1 MTEHDRRL
9 LDEWQQ
15 TCEGVTERRLRDF
28 TTALDDLRSLSSR
41 REGAHILKASR
52 QELKAAMASLI
63 DLWDDLHF
71 NEETS
76 PVVHLSDLRELR
88 RVGGH

>member
-1 MTEHDRRL
+1 MTEHDRRM

-28 TTALDDLRSLSSR
+28 TTALDDLRSLSGR

-52 QELKAAMASLI
+52 QELKSAMASLV
-63 DLWDDLHF
+63 DLWDDLQF
-71 NEETS
+71 NEETA
-76 PVVHLSDLRELR
+76 PIVHLSDLRELR
-88 RVGGH
+88 RVGSN